1 MANMDVYVNKGKSD
15 VQDKLKTATDEVKR
29 MGDEFK
35 ETKDGLSGMPGGL
48 DSDIQSMI
56 EQAKDQGKREAEA
69 DIEGVKSSTVADAK
83 SSADT
88 IKSDVTQKIS
98 DNQTAKGKMGAIN
111 SKYGKSAMQCSA
123 PMSMNMITAI
133 DVRYDTLHLTAK
145 WISIPQNIPP
155 NNI

>member
-1 MANMDVYVNKGKSD
+1 MWGSERVV
-15 VQDKLKTATDEVKR
+15 
-29 MGDEFK
+29 
-35 ETKDGLSGMPGGL
+35 
-48 DSDIQSMI
+48 
-56 EQAKDQGKREAEA
+56 
-69 DIEGVKSSTVADAK
+69 
-83 SSADT
+83 
-88 IKSDVTQKIS
+88 
-98 DNQTAKGKMGAIN
+98 